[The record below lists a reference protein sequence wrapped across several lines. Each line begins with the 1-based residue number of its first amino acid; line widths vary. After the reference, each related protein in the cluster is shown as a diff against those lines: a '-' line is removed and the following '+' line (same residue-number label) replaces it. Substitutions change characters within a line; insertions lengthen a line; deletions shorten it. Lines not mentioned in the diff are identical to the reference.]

1 MKRYIKGAISK
12 LANEPLD
19 AQLDLVMD
27 TNLDPDLLDDLADST
42 DWEVRVAVAAHPN
55 TSAKTLDKL
64 ASATTDMAAHSII
77 AQHPHTS
84 AETLKKL
91 AQDNDVHVLYGILNN
106 PNCTQEI
113 ITMLWDNGDDWIRRN
128 IIRFATDPDFLDSL
142 IPDATSDQLF
152 EICKNSNTS
161 SQTLHTLLVMDI
173 QDKFVRR
180 AIASHWATA
189 AQDLEVLANDN
200 DWGVLNNLIEN
211 THTPTSA
218 LTTIA
223 NSSVY
228 PQIAKY
234 AQHVLEQR
242 GTE

>member
-1 MKRYIKGAISK
+1 MKRYIKSAISK
-12 LANEPLD
+12 LSYEPLD
-19 AQLDLVMD
+19 AQLDLVGD
-27 TNLDPDLLDDLADST
+27 PNLDSDLLDDLADSA
-42 DWEVRVAVAAHPN
+42 DWEVQLAVSTHPN

-64 ASATTDMAAHSII
+64 ASATADKAVRINI

-84 AETLKKL
+84 VETLKKL
-91 AQDNDVHVLYGILNN
+91 SQDNDSPILYGVLNN

-113 ITMLWDNGDDWIRRN
+113 KTMLWDNGDDWIRRN

-142 IPDATSDQLF
+142 IADATSDQLF

-161 SQTLHTLLVMDI
+161 PQTLHTLLVMDI

-180 AIASHWATA
+180 AIASHWATT

-218 LTTIA
+218 LATIA
-223 NSSVY
+223 NTSVY
-228 PQIAKY
+228 PQIAKH
-234 AQHVLEQR
+234 AQQVLEQR
-242 GTE
+242 GIE